1 MPQPVHTDLHID
13 ALLTMLSLAYLQ
25 DPANFIA
32 REMFP
37 EVGVNKQSNKIA
49 EYNKDFFL
57 RDEAKPRAPATETYG
72 GGFEVTTSKTYF
84 CDNFGFHTDVPDEER
99 KNYDSPFDPDADATA
114 LVTEKMRLREEVAWA
129 TDFFKTT
136 VWGNDVVGG
145 TNFTKWS
152 DYGGSDPIADVE
164 AGKEAIFSVTGRNAN
179 KFGIGRSVWSKMKHH
194 PDFIERIKYVM
205 KGVLTTDIVA
215 SILEVDRLLVAQAI
229 QATAKEGAASQT
241 YGYVFGKNGLLLYT
255 PPRAGLRIPSAGYTF
270 RWNEYGS
277 PYIIRR
283 VRDDKGM
290 YDRIEGLSW
299 VDAVALGTDLGY
311 FFSLAVA

>member
-37 EVGVNKQSNKIA
+37 EISVPKQSNKIA

-57 RDEAKPRAPATETYG
+57 RDEARLRAPATETFG
-72 GGFEVTTSKTYF
+72 GGFEVTTTKTYF

-99 KNYDSPFDPDADATA
+99 KNYDAPFDPDADATS

-129 TDFFKTT
+129 NDFFKTS
-136 VWGNDVVGG
+136 VWGTDIVGG
-145 TNFTKWS
+145 TGFTKWS
-152 DYGGSDPIADVE
+152 DYGASDPIADVE
-164 AGKEAIFSVTGRNAN
+164 TGKEAIFSVTGRNPN
-179 KFGIGRSVWSKMKHH
+179 KLAIGRAVWAKMKHH
-194 PDFIERIKYVM
+194 PDFIERIKFVM
-205 KGVLTTDIVA
+205 KGVLTADIVA
-215 SILEVDRLLVAQAI
+215 SILEVERLLVAQAI
-229 QATAKEGAASQT
+229 QATSKEGQT
-241 YGYVFGKNGLLLYT
+241 GAYSYVFGKNGLLCYT
-255 PPRAGLRIPSAGYTF
+255 PPRAGLRIPTA
-270 RWNEYGS
+270 
-277 PYIIRR
+277 YIIRR

-290 YDRIEGLSW
+290 YDRIEGLTW
-299 VDAVALGTDLGY
+299 VDAVSLGTDLGY